1 MVKQPPHNTQ
11 SEEALIWAMLIDQE
25 VVEKFFEHWQVE
37 WFYDPTCS
45 VIIKSIF
52 NLALSWEN
60 VDVVSVSSSIN
71 EDTLKRIGG
80 MTKFVE
86 LTETANSYS
95 WKTYSNTIEEL
106 YKRRELIKQ
115 ANTLI
120 SIADKGDDIES
131 AVEKCFSNINS
142 ALIQW
147 WKLIVDLEEGTKTT
161 LEYIEENKKK
171 EWELIGWSWWNE
183 WLDKNT
189 RGIRR
194 GKTYRIGAPSGV
206 GKTNLVYQT
215 IISLVEQWAKVMF
228 VSLENSIETTLI
240 NISCT
245 IDRTNSNK
253 VEKWEVEFNK
263 KWFEDNKHLF
273 HLTDQLLNIDDIKR
287 EVLKVK
293 PDVVI
298 LDYIGLVEIKGCDEK
313 TLYNKYADIVKHFV
327 QRNKWLSWIDLSN
340 LNKDDDEEK
349 IRGHKGFNG
358 AAKLRNNTDFGM
370 HLFYYKPFYEW
381 RKLINE
387 GENEEL
393 KARLRTVNAITF
405 LISKQRGGTDWIEE
419 QMTIDYN
426 NGYNYSIM
434 SEELKN
440 KLVL

>member
-37 WFYDPTCS
+37 WFYNTTCL
-45 VIIKSIF
+45 SIAKEIF
-52 NLALSWEN
+52 KLAVEWEN
-60 VDVVSVSSSIN
+60 IDVVSVSSKMN
-71 EDTLKRIGG
+71 EDTLKRIGW
-80 MTKFVE
+80 MTRFIE
-86 LTETANSYS
+86 LTESANSYS
-95 WKTYSNTIEEL
+95 WKTYSKTIEEL

-115 ANTLI
+115 ANVLLNV
-120 SIADKGDDIES
+120 ADSWEDVES
-131 AVEKCFSNINS
+131 AVEKCFTNINNV
-142 ALIQW
+142 LIEG
-147 WKLIVDLEEGTKTT
+147 WKNVVDLEKWIEDAK
-161 LEYIEENKKK
+161 EYIEENKKK
-171 EWELIGWSWWNE
+171 DWELIGWSWWND

-215 IISLVEQWAKVMF
+215 IVSLVEQWAKVMF

-240 NISCT
+240 NLSCT
-245 IDRTNSNK
+245 IDRANSIE
-253 VEKWEVEFNK
+253 VEKWKKAFNEW
-263 KWFEDNKHLF
+263 WFEKNKHLF

-293 PDVVI
+293 PDVVF
-298 LDYIGLVEIKGCDEK
+298 LDYIGLVDIKGCDEK
-313 TLYNKYADIVKHFV
+313 TLYNKYADLVKHFV
-327 QRNKWLSWIDLSN
+327 QKNKWISWIDLSN

-349 IRGHKGFNG
+349 IKFHKWFNWS
-358 AAKLRNNTDFGM
+358 AKLRNNADFGM
-370 HLFYYKPFYEW
+370 HLFHYKPFYEW
-381 RKLINE
+381 RKLIFE

-393 KARLRTVNAITF
+393 KTKLRTVNAITF
-405 LISKQRGGTDWIEE
+405 FISKQRGGVDWIEE

-426 NGYNYSIM
+426 NGYNYSVM

-440 KLVL
+440 KLIL